1 MWGSKDN
8 AMSSAKRRRKA
19 PARDKHYS
27 LEAIFFM
34 ASEDLTAA
42 GHDAESHV
50 RTMRHYAVE
59 TMRELLGKR
68 MKKRMVN
75 AVARAILLH
84 DFGKIFISER
94 ILQKK
99 GKLSKGEQRAIRQ
112 HPQRAHILFN
122 RTPLEIE
129 AKVGILYHHER
140 WDGRGYPRGLNG
152 DAIPLIARMVAVV
165 DAYEA
170 MTHDRPYQ
178 EAVSRKKAIE
188 ELRRCSG
195 LPFDRALVRKKR
207 GELQFDA
214 KVVEAF
220 MRVHKRRHPEVY

>member
-1 MWGSKDN
+1 MGP
-8 AMSSAKRRRKA
+8 ARRRKK
-19 PARDKHYS
+19 RSDDDRYHS

-34 ASEDLTAA
+34 VSEDFTAA
-42 GHDAESHV
+42 DHDAESHV

-68 MKKRMVN
+68 MKKRLES
-75 AVARAILLH
+75 AVARAALLH
-84 DFGKIFISER
+84 DFGKIFVDEK
-94 ILQKK
+94 ILKKK
-99 GKLSKGEQRAIRQ
+99 GPLSPSQRRAIRE
-112 HPQRAHILFN
+112 HPLRAHVVFN
-122 RTPLEIE
+122 RTPLEME

-140 WDGRGYPRGLNG
+140 WDGRGYPKRLKG

-178 EAVSRKKAIE
+178 KAVSRKKAIE

-195 LPFDRALVRKKR
+195 LPFHSALTRKKR
-207 GELQFDA
+207 GELQFDP

-220 MRVHKRRHPEVY
+220 IRVHRRRHPEVYR